1 MEMFVFIVYSAL
13 TYWAAGQTIYAN
25 KIQIGT
31 MKNIFLN
38 RLVVGILLGGDPDP
52 GGDSEKAFQ
61 PLNGRS
67 EEKSD
72 E

>member
-13 TYWAAGQTIYAN
+13 AYWAAGQPIYAN

-38 RLVVGILLGGDPDP
+38 RLVVGILLGVILIPVAILKKLF
-52 GGDSEKAFQ
+52 SH
-61 PLNGRS
+61 
-67 EEKSD
+67 
-72 E
+72 

>member
-13 TYWAAGQTIYAN
+13 AYWAEGQTIYAN

-38 RLVVGILLGGDPDP
+38 RLVVGILLGVILIPVAILKKLF
-52 GGDSEKAFQ
+52 SH
-61 PLNGRS
+61 
-67 EEKSD
+67 
-72 E
+72 

>member
-1 MEMFVFIVYSAL
+1 LFLLCIARWL
-13 TYWAAGQTIYAN
+13 TGAAGQTIYAN

-38 RLVVGILLGGDPDP
+38 RLVVGILLGVILIPVA
-52 GGDSEKAFQ
+52 SLKKAFQ

>member
-13 TYWAAGQTIYAN
+13 SYWAAGQTIYAN

-38 RLVVGILLGGDPDP
+38 RLVVGILLGVILIPVAILKKLF
-52 GGDSEKAFQ
+52 SH
-61 PLNGRS
+61 
-67 EEKSD
+67 
-72 E
+72 

>member
-13 TYWAAGQTIYAN
+13 AYWAAGQTICAN

-38 RLVVGILLGGDPDP
+38 RLVVGILLGVILIPVAILKKLF
-52 GGDSEKAFQ
+52 SH
-61 PLNGRS
+61 
-67 EEKSD
+67 
-72 E
+72 

>member
-13 TYWAAGQTIYAN
+13 AYWAAGQMIYAN

-38 RLVVGILLGGDPDP
+38 RLVVGILLGVILIPVAILKKLF
-52 GGDSEKAFQ
+52 SH
-61 PLNGRS
+61 
-67 EEKSD
+67 
-72 E
+72 

>member
-13 TYWAAGQTIYAN
+13 AYWGGRQTIYAN

-38 RLVVGILLGGDPDP
+38 RLVVGILLGVILIPVA
-52 GGDSEKAFQ
+52 SLKKLF
-61 PLNGRS
+61 S
-67 EEKSD
+67 H
-72 E
+72 